1 MRFGDAVFRL
11 FVALAVVQLVGEAL
25 VWRELM
31 AVVKPLLIP
40 LLAWAW
46 WRSVPQASA
55 PVRRLMM
62 VFYAAS
68 WVGDVALLLAPEG
81 PADVAI
87 LGVPKHGLWFL
98 VGVAAFAVAHG
109 ALIGLMRS
117 LAASDQPWA
126 GRWWWWVPAPI
137 WVAALGGVVV
147 PAVLADPERAMAAGP
162 VAAYGALLV
171 AVVSAALGRA
181 GRTVDASFRVTL
193 AGAVVFLLSDSSIGV
208 VHLVHRGQVP
218 LGGLLIMS
226 TYLAAEV
233 LLGHGLALGI
243 TPERGQ
249 QGPS

>member
-11 FVALAVVQLVGEAL
+11 FLVLAAVQLVGEAL

-40 LLAWAW
+40 LLAWSW
-46 WRSVPQASA
+46 WRTVAA
-55 PVRRLMM
+55 PSGPRGWMLT
-62 VFYAAS
+62 FYAAS

-98 VGVAAFAVAHG
+98 VGVSAFAIAHV
-109 ALIGLMRS
+109 ALIGLMGVLS
-117 LAASDQPWA
+117 ASEARWA
-126 GRWWWWVPAPI
+126 GRWWWLLPAPV
-137 WVAALGGVVV
+137 WVAALGSQVV
-147 PAVLADPERAMAAGP
+147 PAVLADPERSVAAGP

-171 AVVSAALGRA
+171 AVVTTALGRA
-181 GRTVDASFRVTL
+181 GRTSEASFRVTT

-218 LGGLLIMS
+218 LGGLVIMS

-233 LLGHGLALGI
+233 LLGHGLALGL
-243 TPERGQ
+243 PVSRDRPAG
-249 QGPS
+249 

>member
-11 FVALAVVQLVGEAL
+11 FLALAAAQLVGEAL

-46 WRSVPQASA
+46 WRTAPPSA
-55 PVRRLMM
+55 VARRWMM
-62 VFYAAS
+62 GFYGAS

-81 PADVAI
+81 PTDVAI

-98 VGVAAFAVAHG
+98 VGVAAFAAAHG
-109 ALIGLMRS
+109 SLIGLMRT
-117 LAASDQPWA
+117 LAVTDRAWA
-126 GRWWWWVPAPI
+126 GRWWWLLPAPL
-137 WVAALGGVVV
+137 WVAGVGAYVV
-147 PAVLADPERAMAAGP
+147 PAIVADPERAVAAGP

-171 AVVSAALGRA
+171 AVMSAALWRD
-181 GRTVDASFRVTL
+181 GRTSAESFRVTA
-193 AGAVVFLLSDSSIGV
+193 AGAALFLLSDSSIGV

-218 LGGLLIMS
+218 MGGFVIMS

-243 TPERGQ
+243 STDRPTA
-249 QGPS
+249 